1 MKKYIPL
8 LIVALSILYQPLYA
22 KEKNVN
28 IYQSSREAPDTE
40 FYDINGHKLTLD
52 DFKGKFIL
60 LLFWSRDCMPCV
72 RELKSIKGFYDLTHG
87 SNVEMVVISD
97 AKEWKNADEL
107 KNFLKKYKASGL
119 PTYIDRKGKLGESF
133 GVFTYPHTVLINAK
147 GNEIGRI
154 RGAADWDDE
163 DVVEYIFKLKA
174 QYNNL

>member
-8 LIVALSILYQPLYA
+8 LVFALTIWCTPLQA

-28 IYQSSREAPDTE
+28 IYLSSREAPDTA
-40 FYDINGHKLTLD
+40 FYDPNGHKFTLD

-60 LLFWSRDCMPCV
+60 LLFWSRDCVPCIK
-72 RELKSIKGFYDLTHG
+72 ELKSIKGFYNATYG
-87 SNVEMVVISD
+87 TNIEMVVISD
-97 AKEWKNADEL
+97 AKEWKNAEEL
-107 KNFLKKYKASGL
+107 KEFLKKYKAEGL

-154 RGAADWDDE
+154 RGAADWDDD
-163 DVVEYIFKLKA
+163 DVIEYIFKLKA
-174 QYNNL
+174 QYNNF

>member
-163 DVVEYIFKLKA
+163 DVIEYIFKLKA